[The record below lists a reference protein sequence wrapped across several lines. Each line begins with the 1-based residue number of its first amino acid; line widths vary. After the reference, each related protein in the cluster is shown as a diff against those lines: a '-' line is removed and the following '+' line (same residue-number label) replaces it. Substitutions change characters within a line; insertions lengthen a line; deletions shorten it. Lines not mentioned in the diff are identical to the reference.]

1 MLPFF
6 LLCTISATND
16 SSSSMTR
23 EDIKESH
30 RDAAW
35 DQVAVAANR
44 LWDVPEP
51 EQLFHLLDK
60 NKLLKNLRK
69 LPAEQTVNGLSW
81 L

>member
-1 MLPFF
+1 ME
-6 LLCTISATND
+6 D
-16 SSSSMTR
+16 SEER
-23 EDIKESH
+23 
-30 RDAAW
+30 RRVAAW

-51 EQLFHLLDK
+51 EQLFHQLDK